1 MNNGN
6 EPATK
11 ADIEQLLQE
20 LQVAERFVIGVQI
33 TYFFGTLA
41 SVWFMV
47 NQMLSTIN
55 QSLGQ
60 ILAHLK

>member
-1 MNNGN
+1 MNGN

-11 ADIEQLLQE
+11 ADVEQLRNE
-20 LQVAERFVIGVQI
+20 LRTAERFVIGVQI

-41 SVWFMV
+41 SVWCMV
-47 NQMLSTIN
+47 NQMLSIIN

>member
-1 MNNGN
+1 MNGN

-11 ADIEQLLQE
+11 ADVDQLRQE
-20 LQVAERFVIGVQI
+20 LRTAERFVIGIQI

-47 NQMLSTIN
+47 NQMLTSIN
-55 QSLGQ
+55 QSLSQ

>member
-11 ADIEQLLQE
+11 ADIEQLSQE